1 MRPLNPLRLSP
12 GIAVCVSGLILAL
25 AVWVALPRGV
35 THAIPTGAPSDG
47 CGAVSCTLFLP
58 IVFKSSQEPT
68 QLEMTQAVQQ
78 PDNSVLLVANRLTFA
93 RLTLTSTT
101 AYTNVT
107 AYLYGTRDGSLLPGS
122 PIAALN
128 NPRTLKST
136 VNRGALN
143 DTFNF
148 QLPSAWLNGTI
159 QLYGSAS
166 GPGGFSFSGLPVTF
180 QFVPANPMNVTIVP
194 IAYTCTS
201 GGSGTITPPG
211 PYAYLTDFTF
221 RVYPVASIPTATH
234 ASLTYSGPCYNSL
247 PDPTST
253 DWNNMLYA
261 VRDTWFAEGRPNR
274 YYYGLVKIDCT
285 GGCISGIGYV
295 GGNKAAVG
303 FDGIGASHSSA
314 SETHAHEVGHNHG
327 RWHAPGCGAADPDLS
342 FPYVTDGKGYI
353 GNSAHPNYGFDIKA
367 QAIYPYSTYYDMMSY
382 CGPEWVSDYTYEAL
396 WDYDNLYM
404 TWSDAPTGR
413 ALMVSGQIDPVTDR
427 VTFQPAYALDLP
439 LHLPAPGDDD
449 YVLELLDAEGRVIGA
464 HPFEPVRAQADRF
477 RGGTA
482 FESASFVLTVP
493 YDDQI
498 ASLRVRR
505 GDAIL
510 GALTA
515 GAQAPSLE
523 AGTAVLRADSR
534 VTLVTWSGQDAD
546 GDELR
551 YLVRASTDGGVTWQ
565 VIGVNLTTPTIELRS
580 DEWSG
585 QSVLVQVLASDGV
598 HSRALSLGT
607 VNVP

>member
-1 MRPLNPLRLSP
+1 L
-12 GIAVCVSGLILAL
+12 
-25 AVWVALPRGV
+25 
-35 THAIPTGAPSDG
+35 DG

-68 QLEMTQAVQQ
+68 QLEVTQAVQQ
-78 PDNSVLLVANRLTFA
+78 PDNSVLLVANRPTFA
-93 RLTLTSTT
+93 RLTLTSTI

-107 AYLYGTRDGSLLPGS
+107 AYLYGTRDGSPLPGS

-136 VNRGALN
+136 VNRGVLN

-180 QFVPANPMNVTIVP
+180 QFISANPMHVTIVP

-221 RVYPVASIPTATH
+221 RVYPVASIPTSTH
-234 ASLTYSGPCYNSL
+234 ASLSYSGPCYNSL

-253 DWNNMLYA
+253 DWSNMLYD
-261 VRDTWFAEGRPNR
+261 VRDTWSAEGRPNR

-295 GGNKAAVG
+295 GYYQVAVG

-327 RWHAPGCGAADPDLS
+327 RGHAPGCGASSPDPS

-353 GNSAHPNYGFDIKA
+353 GNSAHPNYGFDLKT

-382 CGPEWVSDYTYEAL
+382 CGPEWISDYTYEAL

-404 TWSDAPTGR
+404 TRSDAPTGR
-413 ALMVSGQIDPVTDR
+413 ALMVSGQLDPSADQVSFR
-427 VTFQPAYALDLP
+427 PAYVLDLP
-439 LHLPAPGDDD
+439 IQLPTPGD
-449 YVLELLDAEGRVIGA
+449 YTLELLDADAQVIA
-464 HPFEPVRAQADRF
+464 AYPFEPVRAQADRF
-477 RGGTA
+477 GAGMA
-482 FESASFVLTVP
+482 FESVSFNLTVP
-493 YDDQI
+493 YDDRI
-498 ASLRVRR
+498 ASIRVRR
-505 GDAIL
+505 GEAVL

-523 AGTAVLRADSR
+523 AGAATWRTEPGK
-534 VTLVTWSGQDAD
+534 TLVTWSGRDTD

-565 VIGVNLTTPTIELRS
+565 VIGVNLTTPALELRS
-580 DEWSG
+580 NEWSG
-585 QSVLVQVLASDGV
+585 QHVLIQVLASDGV
-598 HSRALSLGT
+598 HTTALSWGT